1 MMTSVNIAG
10 FNVSLSPMDEGCLKG
25 VSVDTFVR
33 YNFYEADFNG
43 SKFCVLES
51 KDVAGVH
58 SPGKCR
64 SLAEKLQRWMGIPIV
79 FLLNGVPFVIRQRL
93 INQGVYFVVPGKYA
107 NLPTLFVNAKES
119 HAKVKKNGKL
129 SPVSQYI
136 LLSYLQRPECTFDSI
151 AAIQKVTPF
160 SYLQISRAV
169 ADLERFNLCEACTV
183 MGRGKEIRFSSNR
196 KELWETAKPSLR
208 NPIVRRHFTDVE
220 PPTHLGPISGMNAL
234 SHYTNLNPV
243 KQQTFAVAK
252 TVLKETD
259 VQALAL
265 NPVEGKFAIEE
276 WMYPPTIP
284 AETGYVDPLSLW
296 LTLTDND
303 NPRIEDA
310 VEQLIESIKW

>member
-1 MMTSVNIAG
+1 
-10 FNVSLSPMDEGCLKG
+10 MDEGNLKG

-43 SKFCVLES
+43 SRFCVLES
-51 KDVAGVH
+51 KDAAGALA
-58 SPGKCR
+58 PGKYR
-64 SLAEKLQRWMGIPIV
+64 SLAEKLQGGMGMPIV
-79 FLLNGVPFVIRQRL
+79 FLLDSVPFVIRQRL

-107 NLPTLFVNAKES
+107 NLPTLFVNSREPQ
-119 HAKVKKNGKL
+119 AKVKKNGKL

-151 AAIQKVTPF
+151 AAIRKVTPF

-169 ADLERFNLCEACTV
+169 ADLERFNLCEGYTV
-183 MGRGKEIRFSSNR
+183 MGLGKEIQFSSDR
-196 KELWETAKPSLR
+196 KELWEKAKASLR
-208 NPIVRRHFTDVE
+208 NPIVRRYFTDVE
-220 PPTHLGPISGMNAL
+220 PLPHPGLISGMNAL
-234 SHYTNLNPV
+234 SHYTHLNPV
-243 KQQTFAVAK
+243 KQQTFAVEK
-252 TVLKETD
+252 TTMKEAD
-259 VQALAL
+259 VQVLAL

-276 WMYPPTIP
+276 WMYPPTIL

-310 VEQLIESIKW
+310 VEQLIETIKW